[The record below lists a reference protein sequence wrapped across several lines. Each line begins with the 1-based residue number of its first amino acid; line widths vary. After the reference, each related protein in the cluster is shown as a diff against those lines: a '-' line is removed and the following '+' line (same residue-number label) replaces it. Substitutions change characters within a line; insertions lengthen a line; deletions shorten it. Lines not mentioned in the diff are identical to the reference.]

1 MIVVDASVFVQILT
15 EPKKS
20 TELIDLL
27 QAQVGIVAPH
37 IVDLEVMNS
46 LRKHVFNKRMTIE
59 QASDALDV
67 FNDMHIL
74 RHATN
79 PLNDNIWRVRDN
91 MTPYD
96 ASYVILA
103 RQLDIPFLTRDE
115 KLLSALG
122 HVKLVTLI

>member
-15 EPKKS
+15 EPNKS

-27 QAQVGIVAPH
+27 QTQDGIAAPH
-37 IVDLEVMNS
+37 IVDLEVINS
-46 LRKHVFNKRMTIE
+46 LRKHVFKRRMTVA
-59 QASDALDV
+59 QAGDALDV

-74 RHATN
+74 RHATH
-79 PLNDNIWRVRDN
+79 PLNDTIWRVRDN
-91 MTPYD
+91 TTPYD

-115 KLLSALG
+115 KLLSALH

>member
-1 MIVVDASVFVQILT
+1 MIVVDASVVVQVLT

-20 TELIDLL
+20 ATLIDLL
-27 QAQVGIVAPH
+27 QAQDGFAAPH

-46 LRKHVFNKRMTIE
+46 LRKHVFNKRMSVE
-59 QASDALDV
+59 QARDALDV

-74 RHATN
+74 RHATH

-115 KLLSALG
+115 KLLSALS
-122 HVKLVTLI
+122 HIKLVTLI